1 MKENGIEI
9 DAVGG
14 TSAGSIVAALYA
26 MGYTTDEMI
35 KIFNYF
41 SKSVMAISPRD
52 IFNGMKEVRGVR
64 LGGITSSHNI
74 EVAISEAA
82 KLKNIKNIKD
92 IKMPITIPTT
102 DLITDK
108 EIIFTNCNELQGEEY
123 INDIEIGKAVRA
135 SSTFP
140 GMYAPFEYKE
150 YQFVDGGIFDNLPA
164 LETRKLGVD
173 KVISIKFKL
182 KSPRKQKTIYNIG
195 MQSLDLMTENLIRE
209 SVRESDYVIEIDLR
223 DVKPFSI
230 SKLEFAYQQGY
241 IQTLDHIIRLK
252 KALKT
257 RDIPRSMRNTC
268 DRGLSLKPYKGKL
281 QFIFSNLNKI
291 LSS

>member
-1 MKENGIEI
+1 MKIGLALAGGGVRGAAHIGAIKALQENGINI

-41 SKSVMAISPRD
+41 SKSVMAISPKD
-52 IFNGMKEVRGVR
+52 ILNGMREVRGIR

-74 EVAISEAA
+74 ELAIEEAA
-82 KLKNIKNIKD
+82 KLKEIKYIKD

-102 DLITDK
+102 DLLSDR
-108 EIIFTNCNELQGEEY
+108 EIIFTNCEGLQGEEY
-123 INDIEIGKAVRA
+123 IHDIEIGKAVRA

-140 GMYAPFEYKE
+140 GMYSPFEYKG
-150 YQFVDGGIFDNLPA
+150 YQFGDGGIFDNLPTI
-164 LETRKLGVD
+164 ETKKLGVD
-173 KVISIKFKL
+173 KVISIRFKL
-182 KSPRKQKTIYNIG
+182 KSPRKQKTIYNIA

-209 SVRESDYVIEIDLR
+209 SIKASDYSIEIDLK

-230 SKLEFAYQQGY
+230 SKLEFAYREGY
-241 IQTLDHIIRLK
+241 MQTLDHIIKIK
-252 KALKT
+252 KSIK
-257 RDIPRSMRNTC
+257 
-268 DRGLSLKPYKGKL
+268 
-281 QFIFSNLNKI
+281 
-291 LSS
+291 